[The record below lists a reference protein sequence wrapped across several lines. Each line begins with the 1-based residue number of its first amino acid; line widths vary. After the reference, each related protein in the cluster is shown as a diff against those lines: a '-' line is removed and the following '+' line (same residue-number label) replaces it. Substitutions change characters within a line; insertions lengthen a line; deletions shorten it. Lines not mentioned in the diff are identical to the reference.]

1 MPVLRIVHDTS
12 VLVSA
17 LAFPS
22 RSLSWLPLA
31 WENRTVIPLASE
43 PTLAELDRT
52 LRYPRLHLS
61 GYRIVALLDYYSTY
75 CQTTV
80 ISEPL
85 AIPVCRD
92 PQDSKFLELA
102 LSAQAEALVTGDADL
117 LIIADEFAIPII
129 TPGEL
134 RSWLQDGR

>member
-1 MPVLRIVHDTS
+1 MPGLRIVHDTS

-31 WENRTVIPLASE
+31 WENRTVTPLASGS
-43 PTLAELDRT
+43 TLAELDRA

-61 GYRIVALLDYYSTY
+61 GYRIVALLDYYLTF
-75 CQTTV
+75 CQTMAVSQPPV
-80 ISEPL
+80 IP
-85 AIPVCRD
+85 ACRD
-92 PQDSKFLELA
+92 PEDSKFLELA
-102 LSAQAEALVTGDADL
+102 LSAQADALVTGDHDL

-134 RSWLQDGR
+134 RSWLQDGQ